1 MGKKD
6 VFQKA
11 DPYVLVNFGTFSSKS
26 KKVKNTLEPVWN
38 HEITLDIDKLSP
50 KQIEIRLLDWERFGK
65 DEPMGVVSLSLE
77 DAIGK
82 SLRESS
88 WLDLSECKSGKV
100 LISTEFIGETFKIAR
115 AEKGAKD
122 LRKLL
127 KSEKNTLEV
136 DRDIESV
143 QGQDQPET
151 KKIVTQVTRKVTTNK
166 KVIRRVIIDSD
177 GVEHVTEEIIEQP
190 STTIEDTNEKPSIV
204 IEDTNK
210 IPVLE
215 HPRKKEASSD
225 KEWVHIPIVRLDKMP
240 SSPGVEIEELSD
252 EELPQAVQD
261 EPIDLSTKLNVIGL
275 VTTPSDD
282 ESNVVITEFEEINEE
297 PIDLTNKHK
306 PLSNESSISSASSII
321 TVVEV
326 QGYKRSESTL
336 SLDEDQQNIRVKP
349 PSGKSKG
356 RTQSRPTSLVQEND
370 SKLVK
375 AEAAQ
380 HKDALRKKSES
391 SGDES
396 DKDKQRWSVN
406 IPIIKIDQTKDAA
419 ETKVTNTG
427 EDCKEEQK
435 RWSVNIPIMRIDDGK
450 QTKPDQDNK
459 QIVGQKLDSKEIT
472 VGGVKNVQE
481 ILDSASVENPV
492 NIDEMEKHEEG
503 EKGVKELRRLLKED
517 RSDIEKNK
525 IGDDD
530 KSDSH
535 LESVD
540 SRSNIS
546 QKISSTSSS
555 STTTLA
561 TKSSI
566 VSQHIMGTIKL
577 NI

>member
-88 WLDLSECKSGKV
+88 WLDLTECKSGKI

-127 KSEKNTLEV
+127 KSEKNALEG

-225 KEWVHIPIVRLDKMP
+225 KEWVHIPIVRLDKIP

-261 EPIDLSTKLNVIGL
+261 EPIDFSTKLNVEGL

-282 ESNVVITEFEEINEE
+282 ESNVVITEIEEINDE

-349 PSGKSKG
+349 PSGKSKN
-356 RTQSRPTSLVQEND
+356 RTPSRPTSMEND

-380 HKDALRKKSES
+380 HRDALRKKSES

-396 DKDKQRWSVN
+396 EKDKQRWSMG
-406 IPIIKIDQTKDAA
+406 IPIIKVKQDE
-419 ETKVTNTG
+419 ETKENT
-427 EDCKEEQK
+427 DATSNSNTDKSKDDQK
-435 RWSVNIPIMRIDDGK
+435 RWSVNIPITRM
-450 QTKPDQDNK
+450 T
-459 QIVGQKLDSKEIT
+459 DSKASSSKQ
-472 VGGVKNVQE
+472 GVKNVQE
-481 ILDSASVENPV
+481 ILKKEIDIDPVSTETAKVKDNDNEN
-492 NIDEMEKHEEG
+492 
-503 EKGVKELRRLLKED
+503 EKGAKELRRLLTEENQQNPTLLILNPKKQK
-517 RSDIEKNK
+517 RSQEP
-525 IGDDD
+525 
-530 KSDSH
+530 SD
-535 LESVD
+535 LTYKKQE
-540 SRSNIS
+540 
-546 QKISSTSSS
+546 T
-555 STTTLA
+555 
-561 TKSSI
+561 
-566 VSQHIMGTIKL
+566 
-577 NI
+577 